1 MWEGVLKEEEEGG
14 DQPSLTSHTEHGK
27 TPQGM
32 LQTPRLGRALSC
44 FPATAGLA
52 ATNLFWRGRG
62 ERGLWRNVHRGGRQC
77 RGGAVQNYA
86 FAVRRTRRQQTTHSR
101 TGHQPGTGG
110 LVPRGGLLL
119 LLESTV
125 GLQGLGRG
133 LGEAENTRRGAPKAA
148 GRARAAACRR
158 CADGQLRSWAVCPLW
173 ALLRLLIH
181 PSIN

>member
-1 MWEGVLKEEEEGG
+1 M
-14 DQPSLTSHTEHGK
+14 
-27 TPQGM
+27 
-32 LQTPRLGRALSC
+32 
-44 FPATAGLA
+44 
-52 ATNLFWRGRG
+52 
-62 ERGLWRNVHRGGRQC
+62 
-77 RGGAVQNYA
+77 QNYA
-86 FAVRRTRRQQTTHSR
+86 PDTVTTMTTHSR
-101 TGHQPGTGG
+101 TGHQTSG

-133 LGEAENTRRGAPKAA
+133 LGEAENTRRGGPKAA